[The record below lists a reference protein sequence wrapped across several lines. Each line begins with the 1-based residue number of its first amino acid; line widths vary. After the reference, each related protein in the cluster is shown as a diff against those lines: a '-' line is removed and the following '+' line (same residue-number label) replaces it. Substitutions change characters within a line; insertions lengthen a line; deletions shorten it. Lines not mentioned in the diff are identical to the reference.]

1 VVEHQEGV
9 RMGKFRIKVAGIELE
24 EADWRMFQRLRARF
38 IEDTSVE
45 ILRMAIRVFYDTQF
59 GREEASS

>member
-1 VVEHQEGV
+1 
-9 RMGKFRIKVAGIELE
+9 MGKFRIKVAGIELE